1 MIRYSEEFAKKDF
14 KADTMK
20 DAYMKAI
27 KWYATNILSNDILKD
42 VQVSYEKIDSE
53 NKPIVRMRLFAPLDE
68 STLRRN
74 HCEICKETHKSF
86 YISEETNCNWCKIKA
101 YQERMKNTIKQK
113 RTAYR
118 ETLVGVIYG
127 KD

>member
-14 KADTMK
+14 TADTMK
-20 DAYMKAI
+20 EAYMKAV

-42 VQVSYEKIDSE
+42 VQVSYEKIYDG
-53 NKPIVRMRLFAPLDE
+53 NRPVIRMRIFALLDE

-74 HCEICKETHKSF
+74 HCEICKESHKLF
-86 YISEETNCNWCKIKA
+86 YISEETNCNWCKVKA
-101 YQERMKNTIKQK
+101 YQERMKDTIKQK

-118 ETLVGVIYG
+118 ESLVKAIYN
-127 KD
+127 

>member
-1 MIRYSEEFAKKDF
+1 MIKYSEEFAKKDF
-14 KADTMK
+14 TSDTMK
-20 DAYMKAI
+20 EAYMKAV

-42 VQVSYEKIDSE
+42 VQVSYEKINDGS
-53 NKPIVRMRLFAPLDE
+53 KPKVRMRLFAPLDE

-74 HCEICKETHKSF
+74 HCEICKETHKLF
-86 YISEETNCNWCKIKA
+86 YISEETNCNWCKLKA
-101 YQERMKNTIKQK
+101 YQERMKDTIKQK

-118 ETLVGVIYG
+118 ETLVRVIYG